1 MMPENSVWKNEELAV
16 FRLRSLYRDHGYT
29 PYKMSKFEEYD
40 LYARN
45 KHFLVSE
52 NIITFTDTNGKLM
65 ALKPDVTLS
74 IIKNTKDGEGG
85 VQKLYYDENVYRVS
99 KGTKAFGELTQVGLE
114 CIGEVDDHCICEVL
128 SLAADSLAAISEDYV
143 LDISDLGLLAP
154 IFKGLGIS
162 EAAKDELLQC
172 IAEKNAHGIN
182 EVAAREKAA
191 PGALSKLR
199 ALLACG
205 GALETAIPALER
217 VLPECREQ
225 IARLSCIKDVLG
237 EKRAKKVRLDFSVV
251 NDMSYYNGIVFKGFI
266 NGVPAGVLSGG
277 QYDGMMQKMGRSS
290 KAIGFAVY
298 LDLLE
303 RFGITAPEYDV
314 DAVILYDDACDAV
327 KLFRAAQQLIC
338 ENKRVTVLKKLPE
351 DLKYKQLLCM
361 KEGEVCVLET
371 NA

>member
-1 MMPENSVWKNEELAV
+1 
-16 FRLRSLYRDHGYT
+16 
-29 PYKMSKFEEYD
+29 
-40 LYARN
+40 
-45 KHFLVSE
+45 
-52 NIITFTDTNGKLM
+52 
-65 ALKPDVTLS
+65 
-74 IIKNTKDGEGG
+74 
-85 VQKLYYDENVYRVS
+85 
-99 KGTKAFGELTQVGLE
+99 
-114 CIGEVDDHCICEVL
+114 
-128 SLAADSLAAISEDYV
+128 
-143 LDISDLGLLAP
+143 GLLAP

>member
-1 MMPENSVWKNEELAV
+1 MIGTESVWKNEELAV
-16 FRLRSLYRDHGYT
+16 FRLRALYRARGYM
-29 PYKMSKFEEYD
+29 PYQMSKFEEYD

-52 NIITFTDTNGKLM
+52 RIITFTDTNGKLM

-74 IIKNTKDGEGG
+74 IIKNTKDSDSG

-114 CIGEVDDHCICEVL
+114 CIGDVDDFCVCEVL
-128 SLAADSLAAISEDYV
+128 SLAAESLEQISEDYV

-154 IFKGLGIS
+154 ILKGLGIS
-162 EAAKDELLQC
+162 ESAEAELLQC
-172 IAEKNAHGIN
+172 IAEKNSHGIA
-182 EVAAREKAA
+182 EIAAREKAA
-191 PGALSKLR
+191 PGALQKLR
-199 ALLACG
+199 ELLALG
-205 GALETAIPALER
+205 GRLDLALER
-217 VLPECREQ
+217 LTAILPECTEQ
-225 IARLSCIKDVLG
+225 IARLARISAALG
-237 EKRAKKVRLDFSVV
+237 EARAARIHLDFSVV

-277 QYDGMMQKMGRSS
+277 QYDGMMQKMGRSA

-303 RFGITAPEYDV
+303 RFGAQSAEYDV
-314 DAVILYDDACDAV
+314 DVALLYDDGSDPVALCRIARDMT
-327 KLFRAAQQLIC
+327 K
-338 ENKRVTVLKKLPE
+338 ENKRVTVLKSLPA
-351 DLKYKQLLCM
+351 DLKYKQLCVLQN
-361 KEGEVCVLET
+361 GEVTVLEA